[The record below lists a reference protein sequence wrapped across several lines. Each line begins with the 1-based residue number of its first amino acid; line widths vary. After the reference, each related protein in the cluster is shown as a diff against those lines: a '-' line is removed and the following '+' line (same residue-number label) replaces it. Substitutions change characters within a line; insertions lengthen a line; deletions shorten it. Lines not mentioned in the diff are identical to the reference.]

1 MVPHDQ
7 LLALLLKNLADVFA
21 KSGGSIADY
30 DLPQTN
36 NIPDHIVGNRI
47 LDEELDVDCDAL
59 ASHANALIPKLNSEQ
74 RKVFDTIV
82 DCVNDGRPGFFFIYG
97 HGGTDKTFLWNT
109 IISKIRSEKKSF
121 WRWHHQEWLLC
132 CSHEDE
138 QHTRGLR
145 YQLKS
150 VKPAYV
156 AFEEAPCLLT

>member
-36 NIPDHIVGNRI
+36 NIPDHVVGNRI

-82 DCVNDGRPGFFFIYG
+82 DCVNDGRPGFFFRLWPWWYG
-97 HGGTDKTFLWNT
+97 QD
-109 IISKIRSEKKSF
+109 ISMKHYNI
-121 WRWHHQEWLLC
+121 
-132 CSHEDE
+132 
-138 QHTRGLR
+138 
-145 YQLKS
+145 
-150 VKPAYV
+150 
-156 AFEEAPCLLT
+156 

>member
-36 NIPDHIVGNRI
+36 NIPDHVVGNRI

-109 IISKIRSEKKSF
+109 IISKIRSEKKNRFGGGIIRSGF
-121 WRWHHQEWLLC
+121 F
-132 CSHEDE
+132 
-138 QHTRGLR
+138 
-145 YQLKS
+145 
-150 VKPAYV
+150 V
-156 AFEEAPCLLT
+156 APMRTNNTLEV